1 MDPVSIQNSIKSL
14 AEAMFNSSSTT
25 RSKVTFCFAV
35 GSVNLGHILKY
46 ADEYN
51 IMGKGFVWIL
61 ASATGNVEST
71 VADVQVMDQGHF
83 RRLYAG
89 VLNFDA
95 VLLPDYIHMAIAQ
108 SGVCVC
114 VCVHIHTHTHAHT
127 HTRTHAHARAHTG
140 QAICVHYICI
150 YTSGYDMMQSNEL
163 SKWSIASVGKV
174 AAAKGTSWQSEV
186 YTLANA
192 IGGGSGN
199 HYVYDA
205 VWANAIG
212 LAAAMQAKDMANLH
226 KHIRSGGGKGSFRS
240 ASGKVVFDQFGDRS
254 FDGLTF
260 PLLNLIPPAASDAP
274 GFNWSTFRF
283 SGSSTWTRIGTWEA
297 STGFQRTP
305 DASVLPYWPGGMR
318 TWTPPSYAFP
328 VPLVPLQNQ
337 PPVPSTPPAPPTII
351 TKEVQVE
358 NAQNLLVVVLPTV
371 LIVLSLVVCGYCI
384 FRISTK
390 ARSDGEE
397 EQYQQDFN
405 RLRQRLRLTKQD
417 GYILS
422 TENNMW
428 ASSKSVVI
436 QKAQMDAAVRLS
448 RREPFDLNAFD
459 ALSVLLADN
468 EHLRNTDRALDERQ
482 PPVPVAGFL
491 TGALVVGSMFGSV
504 EMSALEGKQ
513 MPLLREWILELACTI
528 LAELS
533 VQSDVSREHSCTN
546 VLQSDRERAEER
558 QDISMSNLILDFET
572 FSKGTSSE
580 PRSKRKSGSS
590 EGVSF
595 RIGDRRKKLYEY
607 FVKHVLAVRIW
618 RDDSFAL
625 FKELKT
631 PVQVFMNQLAEKC
644 HERVREM
651 NLNSDGKQLC
661 SFFWQPDSGVQYG
674 SMPPVHTHQN
684 VRQDDDCIEAIRVH
698 RGDVEEAKLEQSTPA
713 LRYAMASAGLNVDAD
728 ESVFI
733 MQLHRRGRL
742 LDKMFKNAVIDA
754 LSKTHENAKLV
765 ALTRSFSGPSVTTS
779 DSCFKFNSSNS
790 CSETILGTYATPTQE
805 AFKPEGTASIQGL
818 VEGGI
823 WDVESGDK
831 ALPDLSVMQDA
842 PVGDRGDGAETWT
855 ESENVVNLKVGLFSD
870 GPKQIEVHLAP
881 IKSEVFCLSL
891 SHSLYVLAS
900 TRSVSLRKCVGICVK
915 MAQEY
920 LRPNETSS
928 ADAQPHTQYHRNL
941 LARTLTRM
949 HTYSEITQDRKTKI
963 HTWTPRV
970 YTHGGT

>member
-1 MDPVSIQNSIKSL
+1 
-14 AEAMFNSSSTT
+14 
-25 RSKVTFCFAV
+25 
-35 GSVNLGHILKY
+35 
-46 ADEYN
+46 
-51 IMGKGFVWIL
+51 
-61 ASATGNVEST
+61 
-71 VADVQVMDQGHF
+71 
-83 RRLYAG
+83 
-89 VLNFDA
+89 
-95 VLLPDYIHMAIAQ
+95 
-108 SGVCVC
+108 
-114 VCVHIHTHTHAHT
+114 
-127 HTRTHAHARAHTG
+127 
-140 QAICVHYICI
+140 
-150 YTSGYDMMQSNEL
+150 
-163 SKWSIASVGKV
+163 
-174 AAAKGTSWQSEV
+174 
-186 YTLANA
+186 
-192 IGGGSGN
+192 
-199 HYVYDA
+199 
-205 VWANAIG
+205 
-212 LAAAMQAKDMANLH
+212 
-226 KHIRSGGGKGSFRS
+226 
-240 ASGKVVFDQFGDRS
+240 
-254 FDGLTF
+254 
-260 PLLNLIPPAASDAP
+260 
-274 GFNWSTFRF
+274 
-283 SGSSTWTRIGTWEA
+283 
-297 STGFQRTP
+297 
-305 DASVLPYWPGGMR
+305 
-318 TWTPPSYAFP
+318 
-328 VPLVPLQNQ
+328 
-337 PPVPSTPPAPPTII
+337 
-351 TKEVQVE
+351 
-358 NAQNLLVVVLPTV
+358 
-371 LIVLSLVVCGYCI
+371 
-384 FRISTK
+384 
-390 ARSDGEE
+390 
-397 EQYQQDFN
+397 
-405 RLRQRLRLTKQD
+405 
-417 GYILS
+417 
-422 TENNMW
+422 MW

-546 VLQSDRERAEER
+546 VLQSDREGAEER

-607 FVKHVLAVRIW
+607 LVKHVLAVRIW

-661 SFFWQPDSGVQYG
+661 SFFWQPDSGVQHG

-684 VRQDDDCIEAIRVH
+684 VRQDDDCIGAIRVH
-698 RGDVEEAKLEQSTPA
+698 SGDVEEAKLEQSTPA

-765 ALTRSFSGPSVTTS
+765 ALTRSSSGPSVTAS

-790 CSETILGTYATPTQE
+790 CSETILGNNATPTQG

-855 ESENVVNLKVGLFSD
+855 ESESVVNLKVGLFSD
-870 GPKQIEVHLAP
+870 GPKQIEVYLAP

-891 SHSLYVLAS
+891 SHSQYGLSFLLIP
-900 TRSVSLRKCVGICVK
+900 SVSLSLALSRARALSLFASVLVYVSKWHKITCARMRRHLQTHSHTRNITLCQSHSLAYTLKRRHIHNDIC
-915 MAQEY
+915 
-920 LRPNETSS
+920 
-928 ADAQPHTQYHRNL
+928 
-941 LARTLTRM
+941 
-949 HTYSEITQDRKTKI
+949 
-963 HTWTPRV
+963 
-970 YTHGGT
+970 